1 MSENADP
8 AAVPDLHYLQP
19 KVEVERRRDGSI
31 VLSSPYPLGPGVVQL
46 GVYLRHWAEAAAER
60 TFLVERETAAQDC
73 GWRGISFAAARN
85 QVDAIA
91 QGLLDRALGPDRP
104 LMILSGNSLRHALL
118 TYGAMQVGI
127 PVSPVSPAYSLMSQ
141 DFAKLRHIF
150 SLVRPAMI
158 YVETGAPFAGAL
170 DSLELEGVEILDGG
184 GAAFGALC
192 ATRPGAAVET
202 AFASVGPDTVAKYLF
217 TSGSTGLPKGVI
229 NTQRMLCA
237 NMQQLRQIWPFLM
250 EQPPILCDW
259 LPWNH
264 TFGGNIVINNALANG
279 GTLYIDGGK
288 PAPGLI
294 DITVDNLR
302 RASPTLYYNVPAGFA
317 ALLPFL
323 ESDAALRDSFFRQL
337 RLIFYAGAALS
348 QDIWQRL
355 EAVSLQSQERAQ
367 GRAQG
372 GAEGRPIAMVSAWGS
387 TETAPMATAVHWAI
401 DRAGV
406 IGLPVPGTEVKMVP
420 NAGKMELRVRGPNV
434 TPGYLKRP
442 DLTAEAFDEEG
453 FYRIGDAGQFAD
465 PEDPVKGLVFDG
477 RVAEDFKL
485 TTGTWVNS
493 GALRL
498 AALSA
503 VSPVLQD
510 VVVAGHDRDF
520 VTLLAWPNLA
530 GCRSVSGDGDLDAAG
545 AVAAAAVRQH
555 IRDGLAAYNLANPAS
570 STRIQRLL
578 LMPEPAA
585 IDANEITDK
594 GYINQ
599 RAVLDNR
606 AGDVA
611 RLYADN
617 PDGDIIQL

>member
-1 MSENADP
+1 MSLNQAP
-8 AAVPDLHYLQP
+8 SPNPKLHYLEP
-19 KVEVERRRDGSI
+19 RVEVERRNDGSI
-31 VLSSPYPLGPGVVQL
+31 VLSSPHPLGPGVAQL
-46 GVYLRHWAEAAAER
+46 GVYLRHWAEVSPER
-60 TFLVERETAAQDC
+60 TFLAQREDPSE
-73 GWRGISFAAARN
+73 GGHWRQLSFGAARR
-85 QVDAIA
+85 QADAIA
-91 QGLLDRALGPDRP
+91 QGLLDRGLGPDRP
-104 LMILSGNSLRHALL
+104 LMILSGNSLQHAML
-118 TYGAMQVGI
+118 THGAMQVGI
-127 PVSPVSPAYSLMSQ
+127 PVAPVSPAYSLMSQ

-150 SLVRPAMI
+150 DLVQPAMI
-158 YVETGAPFAGAL
+158 YVEAGAPFVAAL
-170 DSLELEGVEILDGG
+170 ASLELGNVETLDGG
-184 GAAFGALC
+184 GAAFSALC
-192 ATRPGAAVET
+192 ATQPGAGVET
-202 AFASVGPDTVAKYLF
+202 AFTSVGPDTIAKYLF

-237 NMQQLRQIWPFLM
+237 NMQQLQQIWPFLLQ
-250 EQPPILCDW
+250 QPPILLDW

-279 GTLYIDGGK
+279 GTLYIDAGK

-302 RASPTLYYNVPAGFA
+302 WAAPTLYYNVPAGFA

-323 ESDAALRDSFFRQL
+323 ESDALLRDNFFRQL
-337 RLIFYAGAALS
+337 RLIFYAGAALP
-348 QDIWQRL
+348 QDLWQRL
-355 EAVSLQSQERAQ
+355 EATSMQSL
-367 GRAQG
+367 GRAV
-372 GAEGRPIAMVSAWGS
+372 PMVSAWGS

-406 IGLPVPGTEVKMVP
+406 IGLPVPGTDVKMVP
-420 NAGKMELRVRGPNV
+420 KGGKMELRVRGPNV

-442 DLTAEAFDEEG
+442 DLTAKAFDDEG
-453 FYRIGDAGQFAD
+453 FYRIGDAGRFAD
-465 PEDPVKGLVFDG
+465 PDDPVKGLVFDG

-493 GALRL
+493 GGLRL

-503 VSPVLQD
+503 ALPVLQD

-520 VTLLAWPNLA
+520 IALLAWPNLA
-530 GCRSVSGDGDLDAAG
+530 SCRSVSGDDGLNMTGAA
-545 AVAAAAVRQH
+545 ASAAVRQH
-555 IRDGLAAYNLANPAS
+555 VRDGLKAYNDANPGS
-570 STRIQRLL
+570 STRIHRLL
-578 LMPEPAA
+578 LLTEPSA

-599 RAVLDNR
+599 RAVLENR

-611 RLYADN
+611 RLYARN